1 MGDARR
7 PALRGRTTARR
18 ALGDFEKIADWVEE
32 LGKDLPRRTDAELG
46 ALTGAYRERLAA
58 GEPRHEVLMEAFA
71 TAREAARRALGT
83 RPHRGLLLAGLAM
96 AFENV
101 ADLGPEEDGALACL
115 FPAYLAALEGL
126 RPHLVTVDDER
137 AERDATW
144 TGPVHRMLGLRVGL
158 LRPGLDHAGR
168 RSAHRAD
175 VVYGGVQEL
184 GYARLRDDLGSL
196 GAESVDAARAVA
208 IVNGIGTLL
217 VDGFDTAMFIAGPDE
232 EVLEWN
238 ARERALAAQIAALLD
253 EGDHAAGPHGPRLL
267 RPGIRKVRERLGG
280 DALDPE
286 ADAVLLAHLHSFLQ
300 PDPPPVPAGTDGTPV
315 IDRIT
320 VGGFLRGYEALSGVS
335 AGAAAQEAL
344 YRRVYALPV
353 VAVPPLHP
361 ADGPSGSDSSEY
373 GPSEYGPSG
382 SGVPDADEFERRA
395 RHRFVLDEQ
404 RRALFDRVD
413 RVDSLVRAPG
423 EPEREGA
430 RPEEITEM
438 IGEIVDDHVA
448 RLPAAAGH
456 AELEASLT
464 ALGRVCPISVTAGDL
479 ARRGGRPLSGRRL
492 AARLRAE
499 ALAAYDRRER
509 DLGSVVTRDLER
521 HVLRA
526 VTQRWWRRHLAQAL
540 CLPAALAL
548 LGFDEATSMRLE
560 EEHAEELYHRMLG
573 PLAEEAIGHL
583 FNLEVDTG

>member
-7 PALRGRTTARR
+7 PGLRGRSTARR

-32 LGKDLPRRTDAELG
+32 LGRDLPRRTDAELG

-71 TAREAARRALGT
+71 TAREAARRALGV

-96 AFENV
+96 AFGNV
-101 ADLGPEEDGALACL
+101 ADLGPDEDGALACL

-126 RPHLVTVDDER
+126 RPHLVTVDDEQ

-144 TGPVHRMLGLRVGL
+144 TGPVHRLLGLRVGL

-168 RSAHRAD
+168 RTAHRAD
-175 VVYGGVQEL
+175 VVYGGVHEL
-184 GYARLRDDLGSL
+184 GYARLHDDLGFHL
-196 GAESVDAARAVA
+196 TESVGAARAVA

-217 VDGFDTAMFIAGPDE
+217 VDDFDAEMFIAGPDE
-232 EVLEWN
+232 EGVEWS
-238 ARERALAAQIAALLD
+238 ARERALAARIAALLD
-253 EGDHAAGPHGPRLL
+253 EGDHTSGPRGPRLL

-286 ADAVLLAHLHSFLQ
+286 ADAVLLAHLHALLQ
-300 PDPPPVPAGTDGTPV
+300 PDPPPVLSRSEGTVPL
-315 IDRIT
+315 DRIT
-320 VGGFLRGYEALSGVS
+320 IGGFLRGYEALSGVS

-353 VAVPPLHP
+353 VAVPALRP
-361 ADGPSGSDSSEY
+361 AEGRDGPA
-373 GPSEYGPSG
+373 
-382 SGVPDADEFERRA
+382 VPDPDAFERRA
-395 RHRFVLDEQ
+395 RYGFVLDEQ

-413 RVDSLVRAPG
+413 RVDLVR
-423 EPEREGA
+423 ERE

-448 RLPAAAGH
+448 RLPATAGH
-456 AELEASLT
+456 AELEASLA
-464 ALGRVCPISVTAGDL
+464 ALRGVCPISVTAGDL
-479 ARRGGRPLSGRRL
+479 TGRGGRPLSGRRL

-499 ALAAYDRRER
+499 VLAAYDRRER
-509 DLGSVVTRDLER
+509 DLGGAVMRDLEKR
-521 HVLRA
+521 VLRA
-526 VTQRWWRRHLAQAL
+526 VTHRRWRRHLAHML
-540 CLPAALAL
+540 CLPPALAL
-548 LGFDEATSMRLE
+548 LGFDEAASMRLY

-573 PLAEEAIGHL
+573 PLAEEAVGHL
-583 FNLEVDTG
+583 FGLEVAPD